1 MQKRLSGSVRVFY
14 PKLNRE
20 EVVELLLQKF
30 KILEKKLPIIRVVL
44 FGSYA
49 KGNYTVGSD
58 VDILVIYDGEK
69 RNDDYAI
76 VKKTLNIPRLEPHI
90 YTKEEYEKIKDV
102 LEKMTKDGI
111 LLFYKDLSF
120 L

>member
-1 MQKRLSGSVRVFY
+1 MQRKFLNSVKIFY
-14 PKLNRE
+14 PKLSKE
-20 EVVELLLQKF
+20 EVIQLLLQNL
-30 KILEKKLPIIRVVL
+30 KILETKLPLVRVIL

-58 VDILVIYDGEK
+58 VDLLVVYDGKK
-69 RNDDYAI
+69 RSDDYAI

-90 YTKEEYEKIKDV
+90 YTKEEYEKIKDI

-111 LLFYKDLSF
+111 LLFPKEDC
-120 L
+120 